1 LKYIGL
7 GNDFLNRTLIAQ
19 QLRERTNKW
28 NYMKL
33 QSFCTVNE
41 MVTRLKRQL
50 EEWEKN
56 FARYISDKGLITRTY
71 RDLKKLNSQRIS
83 SSINKWAND

>member
-71 RDLKKLNSQRIS
+71 SELKKLNTPK
-83 SSINKWAND
+83 INDLMKK